1 MATRTRAE
9 MGERWV
15 RLTQWP
21 LIISAVLFLIAY
33 AVPIIDP
40 RVPRFVKVV
49 CNWVDWATWAMF
61 AVDYVVRLVLA
72 EDRRRYLL
80 RHWLDLLIVAL
91 PLLRPLRLLRLLPL
105 ISVLNR
111 HATLLL
117 RGRVALYVAV
127 GSSLIAFVAAL
138 TVLSV
143 ERGRPGAN
151 IENFGDAIW
160 WAAETMTT
168 VGYGDVYPVTAW
180 GRTIAVG
187 LMVCGIG
194 LLGTVTATLASWL
207 VEHVAATEKSDTE
220 RLLLRIDQLE
230 AKIETLHGRLPG
242 PSGAVGAEGLARSGP
257 EPPESA
263 RP

>member
-9 MGERWV
+9 LGERWE

-21 LIISAVLFLIAY
+21 LIASAVLFLIAY

-40 RVPRFVKVV
+40 HVPHVVKVV
-49 CNWVDWATWAMF
+49 CNWVDWVTWGMF
-61 AVDYVVRLVLA
+61 ALDYFVRLALA
-72 EDRRRYLL
+72 EDRRRYLV
-80 RHWLDLLIVAL
+80 RHLLDLLIVAL

-111 HATLLL
+111 RATSLL
-117 RGRVALYVAV
+117 RGRVAMYVAV
-127 GSSLIAFVAAL
+127 GSTLVAVVAAL

-151 IENFGDAIW
+151 IENIGDALW
-160 WAAETMTT
+160 WSAETMTT

-180 GRTIAVG
+180 GRVIAVL
-187 LMVCGIG
+187 LMICGIG

-207 VEHVAATEKSDTE
+207 VDHVSATEESDTE
-220 RLLLRIDQLE
+220 RLLARIAQLE
-230 AKIETLHGRLPG
+230 TKIETLHQRLPE
-242 PSGAVGAEGLARSGP
+242 PSPVPTAGETRQPTAGSNTDT
-257 EPPESA
+257 S
-263 RP
+263 